1 MYNLY
6 VHLLY
11 ISHIYIYVH
20 TIYKKT
26 NDSIWMASSLLVPCH
41 AICKLGSSNI
51 GNKSFAHFSARL
63 KQSKTKFINCITVVV
78 LSAIQML
85 SSIYRN
91 LWKCLYT
98 CRTLSYDA
106 HWWIHDSINIVT
118 RMIYKTQQ
126 FDDRFTE
133 AYMFY
138 IYLSIFLSIYLY
150 IYIYIYVYVCAS
162 LATKHVIRIHPCIC
176 NLKTCNV
183 WSVPD
188 QGRTCHRHK
197 MYNTWHR
204 KKKWKTNRRF
214 GAQWSSNSFNLLYPT
229 RITMSHIQFAAK
241 NHLPTLSEAVQYTK
255 RPRCLHWR
263 SR

>member
-1 MYNLY
+1 MRIDGYMTQL
-6 VHLLY
+6 
-11 ISHIYIYVH
+11 
-20 TIYKKT
+20 T
-26 NDSIWMASSLLVPCH
+26 SSQEWSRRPNNSM
-41 AICKLGSSNI
+41 IGSP
-51 GNKSFAHFSARL
+51 KP
-63 KQSKTKFINCITVVV
+63 
-78 LSAIQML
+78 
-85 SSIYRN
+85 
-91 LWKCLYT
+91 T
-98 CRTLSYDA
+98 C
-106 HWWIHDSINIVT
+106 
-118 RMIYKTQQ
+118 
-126 FDDRFTE
+126 F
-133 AYMFY
+133 
-138 IYLSIFLSIYLY
+138 IYLSIFLSIYL
-150 IYIYIYVYVCAS
+150 YIYIYVYVCAS

-204 KKKWKTNRRF
+204 KKIWKTNRRF